1 MLLHDQYLNIAYV
14 RACRAG
20 FEEPA
25 HLFKKGVRIVFGQK
39 TRRIEIERLGA
50 PMVFASANA
59 PAASVGPSLPS
70 VPAERKTTLPSAE
83 RRARGKC
90 ENSLSTESAIS

>member
-39 TRRIEIERLGA
+39 TRGIEIERLGA
-50 PMVFASANA
+50 PDGFCIRECSRGIGGAVIAIGA
-59 PAASVGPSLPS
+59 G
-70 VPAERKTTLPSAE
+70 RKEDDSSQ
-83 RRARGKC
+83 RGAQGSR
-90 ENSLSTESAIS
+90 EM